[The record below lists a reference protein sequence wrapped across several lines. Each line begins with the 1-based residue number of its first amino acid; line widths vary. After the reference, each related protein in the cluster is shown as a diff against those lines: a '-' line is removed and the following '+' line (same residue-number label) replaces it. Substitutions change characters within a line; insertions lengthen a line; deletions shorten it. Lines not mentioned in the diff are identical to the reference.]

1 MTTEAKFKYALKEM
15 MLSRPLEEINV
26 TVLCDKCECHR
37 QTFYYHY
44 QDIYDLLAAIFLNE
58 RITGL
63 DQAEDVMGSLDC
75 FLAYAKDNFVFLRS
89 TYTSAAHDLVDDF
102 FYGKMTTK
110 LFDVLSKKND
120 YGLTR
125 DGYRSVARRY
135 AKTLSDEL
143 GYGFKDMSITPNR
156 FEKSMKKF
164 FVSSYAILFP
174 SFLEL
179 SKEVKA
185 K

>member
-15 MLSRPLEEINV
+15 MLSRPLEDLNV
-26 TVLCDKCECHR
+26 TVLCAKCECHR

-44 QDIYDLLAAIFLNE
+44 QDIFDLLAAIFLNE
-58 RITGL
+58 RIEGL
-63 DQAEDVMGSLDC
+63 DQANDVMEALYC
-75 FLAYAKDNFVFLRS
+75 FLEYAKNNFVFLRS

-110 LFDVLSKKND
+110 LFDVLSKKNA
-120 YGLTR
+120 YGLSR

-143 GYGFKDMSITPNR
+143 GYGFKDISITPNR
-156 FEKSMKKF
+156 FEKVMKKF
-164 FVSSYAILFP
+164 FDSSYENVFP
-174 SFLEL
+174 AL
-179 SKEVKA
+179 
-185 K
+185 